1 MLPPR
6 VCTATNALTRL
17 KPGNIAPVTA
27 NSHNP
32 GGLVQPSLR
41 PVGIDEIEEGIY
53 RALVRGP
60 RATLTELASV
70 VGHTVVVTRRAL
82 DGLEAA
88 GLVSR
93 QGKPSRFIP
102 AAPDMAVEA
111 LIMRRQ
117 EELERCRIAA
127 ADLLTQYRQAS
138 RGAADVVELITGRE
152 ASLQRY
158 VQLLTTART
167 EVLMF
172 DKPPY
177 LGPVDNPLEMEVLA
191 RGVSWRAI
199 YAPEALDQPDRLF
212 QLHAWQAAGEQAR
225 IYNNVPLKLAL
236 VDRREALLPLTADSQ
251 GAENT
256 AILVHPSSLLAT
268 LGLLFDMLWD
278 QSLPLSAGAPDADAP
293 AGGLPDIDRALLQL
307 LTAGVKDQ
315 AIARQLGVSLRT
327 VRRRLANLMSESG
340 VASRFQL
347 GVLAAHRGWI

>member
-1 MLPPR
+1 M
-6 VCTATNALTRL
+6 
-17 KPGNIAPVTA
+17 IAPMTA
-27 NSHNP
+27 NGHNP
-32 GGLVQPSLR
+32 GVLLPPSLR
-41 PVGIDEIEEGIY
+41 PVGITEIEEAVY
-53 RALVRGP
+53 RALVREP
-60 RATLTELASV
+60 RATLTQLASAVGRSV
-70 VGHTVVVTRRAL
+70 VATRRAL

-127 ADLLTQYRQAS
+127 ADLLAQYREVAD
-138 RGAADVVELITGRE
+138 RAADVVELISGRE

-177 LGPVDNPLEMEVLA
+177 LGPADNPLELDALA

-199 YAPEALDQPDRLF
+199 YAPEGFEAPERLA
-212 QLHAWQAAGEQAR
+212 QLRGWQAAGEQAR
-225 IYNNVPLKLAL
+225 VCAQVPLKLL
-236 VDRREALLPLTADSQ
+236 IVDRNVALLPLTADARS
-251 GAENT
+251 AEQHT
-256 AILVHPSSLLAT
+256 AILVHPSSLLTT
-268 LGLLFDMLWD
+268 LLMLFDILWA
-278 QSLPLSAGAPDADAP
+278 QSLPLDARGSP
-293 AGGLPDIDRALLQL
+293 AAADERDEFDRALLQL

-327 VRRRLANLMSESG
+327 VRRRLANLMADAG

-347 GVLAAHRGWI
+347 GMLAAQRGWV

>member
-1 MLPPR
+1 M
-6 VCTATNALTRL
+6 
-17 KPGNIAPVTA
+17 IAPMTA
-27 NSHNP
+27 NGHNP
-32 GGLVQPSLR
+32 GVLLPPSLR
-41 PVGIDEIEEGIY
+41 PVGITEIEEAVY
-53 RALVRGP
+53 RDLVREP
-60 RATLTELASV
+60 RATLTQLASAVGRSV
-70 VGHTVVVTRRAL
+70 VATRRAL
-82 DGLEAA
+82 DGLETA
-88 GLVSR
+88 GLISR

-127 ADLLTQYRQAS
+127 ADLLAQYREVAD
-138 RGAADVVELITGRE
+138 RAADVVELITGRE

-177 LGPVDNPLEMEVLA
+177 LGPSDNPLELEVLA
-191 RGVSWRAI
+191 RGVTWRAI
-199 YAPEALDQPDRLF
+199 YAPEALDQPDRLA
-212 QLHAWQAAGEQAR
+212 QLHTWQAAGEQAR
-225 IYNNVPLKLAL
+225 IYADVPLKLAL

-268 LGLLFDMLWD
+268 LGLLFDMLWE
-278 QSLPLSAGAPDADAP
+278 QSLPLTSAGTQANRS
-293 AGGLPDIDRALLQL
+293 AGGLQDVDRALLQL

-315 AIARQLGVSLRT
+315 AIARRLDISLRT
-327 VRRRLANLMSESG
+327 VRRRLANLMSEAG

-347 GVLAAHRGWI
+347 GMLAAQRGWV